1 MTTKTVR
8 SYIIFLLATLPVL
21 CAVTWFALYYRTISA
36 AIVRAIDQSPPRAS
50 FFFTT
55 SGGPIAA
62 NTITILPGETFTPVI
77 EVSDNFDSTPTI
89 QAWISKGS
97 NETFAISEGDIPVT
111 SGSPISIDEAGPY
124 FLHAQVT
131 DAAGNQMVWGTI
143 VNVFDK
149 PNGIEL
155 RNDEQISTT
164 KGDRNTPDAVIRVDA
179 QGVHVE
185 GAVSVAESG
194 NAAIVVERI
203 EINEERPEVSYIN
216 ATLLLGAKC
225 DLSKLDL
232 SFLLLSCP
240 ADNDDRI
247 KETSAEYLPDSNVWR
262 ISFEGEFLA
271 SQDQTPSAL
280 RLSGAIKNNGSRS
293 HFFCD
298 TAGIE
303 VDSMPMTQ
311 LKQEV
316 EKLP

>member
-1 MTTKTVR
+1 
-8 SYIIFLLATLPVL
+8 
-21 CAVTWFALYYRTISA
+21 
-36 AIVRAIDQSPPRAS
+36 
-50 FFFTT
+50 
-55 SGGPIAA
+55 
-62 NTITILPGETFTPVI
+62 VI
-77 EVSDNFDSTPTI
+77 EVSDGFDSTPTI
-89 QAWISKGS
+89 QAWISKDS

-111 SGSPISIDEAGPY
+111 SGSPISIDEPGLY
-124 FLHAQVT
+124 FLHAPVT
-131 DAAGNQMVWGTI
+131 DAVGNQMVWGTI

-203 EINEERPEVSYIN
+203 EINEERPEVSSIN
-216 ATLLLGAKC
+216 ATLLLGAKR

-271 SQDQTPSAL
+271 SQDQAPTAL
-280 RLSGAIKNNGSRS
+280 RLSAAIKNNGSRS

-311 LKQEV
+311 LKREV